1 LLSRKPPDAVLP
13 PDVLLDELEHD
24 IEALRLAFDKYFLR
38 IDRAA
43 PVRQRE
49 RLDRKLRLLE
59 GMHMHTTALRF
70 RLAGLRARYVTYGHY
85 WARVLD
91 EIERGIWRRDLARPT
106 PRAGANGVEP
116 AATGRERARE
126 DEPRVADATPS
137 APAPANAP
145 PPAPVAVIDPGHARE
160 VFDRL
165 IAAKTAAGEPTEGL
179 TFPAFLR
186 KLTREAPKL
195 QEQNGGRPLVLDV
208 EVKAG
213 KVRVRV
219 RAS

>member
-1 LLSRKPPDAVLP
+1 LQPREPQDPDL
-13 PDVLLDELEHD
+13 LLDELEHD
-24 IEALRLAFDKYFLR
+24 IEALRLAYEKYFLR

-49 RLDRKLRLLE
+49 RLARKIRSIE
-59 GMHMHTTALRF
+59 SMHMRTTALRF

-91 EIERGIWRRDLARPT
+91 EIERGVWRRDLHRAMA
-106 PRAGANGVEP
+106 RAGNGAAATSTSTNAAAP
-116 AATGRERARE
+116 AAAA
-126 DEPRVADATPS
+126 VATV
-137 APAPANAP
+137 P
-145 PPAPVAVIDPGHARE
+145 PIDPNHARE

-165 IAAKTAAGEPTEGL
+165 VAAKTSVGESTQGL

-186 KLTREAPKL
+186 KLSREAPKL
-195 QEQNGGRPLVLDV
+195 QEQNGGRPLVFDV

-219 RAS
+219 RGS